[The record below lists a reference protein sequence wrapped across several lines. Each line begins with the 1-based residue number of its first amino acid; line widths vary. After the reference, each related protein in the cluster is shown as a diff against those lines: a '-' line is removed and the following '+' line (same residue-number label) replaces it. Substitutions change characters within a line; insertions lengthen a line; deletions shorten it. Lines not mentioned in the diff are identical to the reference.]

1 VLLITSV
8 IANVVLV
15 GATAAALQRANCK
28 DKDESGLA
36 WDAEVMQLYK
46 SGQYEECPAETTWW
60 THHANVDRPRTK
72 ILCRFSPTHCSMCA
86 QVYGGHEGCVGEAG
100 YLPCEQDGFGGISAT
115 DKFYLYNTSTG
126 ECTATGKTMSTRA
139 FWVLWGYPQDK
150 YELTK
155 RTGLNPVVTFP
166 FNRGPYPSM
175 AESGGDHG
183 DDAIDARATAK
194 DLLVYLGAFSV
205 EELKT
210 WSVSFTEGAEQGHI
224 QNIAAAALIMART
237 TCNRDISILVEAPA
251 YGYDLT
257 TAAALATAAGGFL
270 DCSALYP
277 ELQEEITLNYIGWMP
292 GSAFPTAT
300 GADGLAYAAD
310 SADPNSPWL
319 ETMVFPENPSGTIKV
334 PQNPD
339 PSRRVCDGVYNW
351 PMYYGMEGWK
361 IPLDKRPDCLTW
373 AFSVT
378 KAYSATVRAGFS
390 IRRSAAA
397 APSKATCSARST
409 SQPRQR
415 RVAASRRAPA
425 GSASTTTTTS
435 STPPRT
441 AA

>member
-1 VLLITSV
+1 MT
-8 IANVVLV
+8 
-15 GATAAALQRANCK
+15 
-28 DKDESGLA
+28 
-36 WDAEVMQLYK
+36 
-46 SGQYEECPAETTWW
+46 
-60 THHANVDRPRTK
+60 
-72 ILCRFSPTHCSMCA
+72 
-86 QVYGGHEGCVGEAG
+86 
-100 YLPCEQDGFGGISAT
+100 
-115 DKFYLYNTSTG
+115 
-126 ECTATGKTMSTRA
+126 TRA
-139 FWVLWGYPQDK
+139 FWVLWGHPQDK

-205 EELKT
+205 DELKT

-270 DCSALYP
+270 DCSAHYP

-390 IRRSAAA
+390 ISNDALDTGGALREISG
-397 APSKATCSARST
+397 SQMGMKDGLYSEWSWFVWKST
-409 SQPRQR
+409 SASDAPDNSHEVISQR
-415 RVAASRRAPA
+415 
-425 GSASTTTTTS
+425 
-435 STPPRT
+435 
-441 AA
+441 

>member
-1 VLLITSV
+1 MLLITSV

-46 SGQYEECPAETTWW
+46 SGQFEECPAETTWW
-60 THHANVDRPRTK
+60 THHANV
-72 ILCRFSPTHCSMCA
+72 
-86 QVYGGHEGCVGEAG
+86 YGGYEGCVGENG
-100 YLPCEQDGFGGISAT
+100 YLPCAQDGFGGLSAT

-126 ECTATGKTMSTRA
+126 ECTSTGKTMTTRA
-139 FWVLWGYPQDK
+139 FWVLWGHPQDK

-194 DLLVYLGAFSV
+194 DLLVYLGAFSRG
-205 EELKT
+205 EIET
-210 WSVSFTEGAEQGHI
+210 WSVAFTEGAEQGHI

-251 YGYDLT
+251 YGYDLD

-277 ELQEEITLNYIGWMP
+277 ALQEEITLNYVGWMP

-300 GADGLAYAAD
+300 GADGLVYAAD

-319 ETMVFPENPSGTIKV
+319 ETMVFPCVEINQCVGCT
-334 PQNPD
+334 
-339 PSRRVCDGVYNW
+339 R
-351 PMYYGMEGWK
+351 
-361 IPLDKRPDCLTW
+361 
-373 AFSVT
+373 
-378 KAYSATVRAGFS
+378 
-390 IRRSAAA
+390 
-397 APSKATCSARST
+397 
-409 SQPRQR
+409 
-415 RVAASRRAPA
+415 
-425 GSASTTTTTS
+425 
-435 STPPRT
+435 
-441 AA
+441 